1 MSSCEFKNHL
11 IQEKVEK
18 LRSLKEALKI
28 HEKDISYQNG
38 RRLIEKL
45 KDGADGDFFVYG
57 GENFLRDANLAV
69 HEKLI
74 SSTEALPIPI
84 AIYNKNHTTG
94 GIKGFVITDS
104 YFYNFNTFLGLGI
117 GNQPVRLDEIEYV
130 DSNGNTVLFHMNN
143 GKCIKV
149 KMIDKESVVINAIN
163 EVFANGKNNIARE
176 EKQPSGEKK
185 DETKIFCPYCGKIIL
200 RTAKFCNFCGK
211 ENTYGRNVKNEM

>member
-1 MSSCEFKNHL
+1 M

-74 SSTEALPIPI
+74 SSTEAL
-84 AIYNKNHTTG
+84 
-94 GIKGFVITDS
+94 
-104 YFYNFNTFLGLGI
+104 
-117 GNQPVRLDEIEYV
+117 
-130 DSNGNTVLFHMNN
+130 
-143 GKCIKV
+143 C
-149 KMIDKESVVINAIN
+149 
-163 EVFANGKNNIARE
+163 
-176 EKQPSGEKK
+176 
-185 DETKIFCPYCGKIIL
+185 
-200 RTAKFCNFCGK
+200 
-211 ENTYGRNVKNEM
+211 